1 MIAPKTRKARQAV
14 AQLAGRLCGCF
25 QPVDGRISN
34 PRMPGQLYNHGIGTD
49 TLTGAMNPEPRR
61 SFRFTSYPSNE
72 LPGRVI
78 RDYRRALAP
87 VRFFPP
93 LLTAWPAPLRL
104 LLGVLLIFGAA
115 SPQEAEPGLTL
126 TGQAVSPGPDGE
138 SFAVQGATM
147 ELMSV
152 SEAAAEGE
160 APTLAET
167 NEVGIFR
174 FRNVAEGCYIVVGE
188 TEGLRGQSD
197 IICLPLLEESDRITV
212 RMEVKVVVQSVEV
225 TASVIEIDPTETS
238 SKGSVGV
245 STLYN
250 APKANRSFEDV
261 MPLIPGVLRGP
272 SGEINMNG
280 ARASQSGM
288 QLNGADVTDPVT
300 RTSQITLPIETVSS
314 VEVLSSPYD
323 AQYGGFTG
331 AISTVET
338 KPSNWSKY
346 KVSLQNF
353 TPRIR
358 RRDGAIMGIES
369 STPRFTIT
377 GPIKKDKLAFL
388 HSTEY
393 QFVRADQE
401 DANLPL
407 LERDTERET
416 LSSFTQIDARH
427 SESNN
432 TTVTLLYFPE
442 KLNFFGLDAFTP
454 QKSTPDLRRRGRLG
468 TLSNTHQFAS
478 GASLSSR
485 LSYQDLDNDV
495 KPLIF
500 EPAEIGLERARG
512 AFFNR
517 QRRNAV
523 RRAWSE
529 RYNFAPVDGLGR
541 HQVKTGVALAD
552 EDYRGDQIFS
562 PVRWLGIGDRQV
574 SRTDFTPA
582 AEVRAG
588 KTDFAVFVQDKWE
601 VSSALTLDLG
611 FRLERDSIARRSN
624 PSYRAGFAYAI
635 GEEAKTVFRGG
646 AGLFIDRVSLI
657 VPTFLQLPQRTET
670 RYGPEGQITS
680 ERFFDHRFGGPIRN
694 ARSLG
699 WSLQLDREVIPDLFL
714 RGGYQQRSTTDNFLI
729 EPETQAGLLPA
740 ALNQNYLTLS
750 NRGRDTYREWQ
761 FTARYRLLGSGHIT
775 ASYVR
780 SSAVGDLNDLGSIYG
795 PTPSALIRANERA
808 PLIFDVPNRFLV
820 WTEFP
825 VPWGLRAVPV
835 FELRDGFPYSNI
847 DENRDFVGA
856 RNRAGRFPLYKS
868 LDIQVTKLIEVKLR
882 GKNRRFRAGLRLFN
896 LLNTFNP
903 QDIQS
908 NLASPFHGV
917 FYRGVK
923 RKIRAVFELG
933 F

>member
-1 MIAPKTRKARQAV
+1 M
-14 AQLAGRLCGCF
+14 
-25 QPVDGRISN
+25 
-34 PRMPGQLYNHGIGTD
+34 
-49 TLTGAMNPEPRR
+49 
-61 SFRFTSYPSNE
+61 
-72 LPGRVI
+72 
-78 RDYRRALAP
+78 
-87 VRFFPP
+87 RFFVQ
-93 LLTAWPAPLRL
+93 LLTAPPRTLRL

-147 ELMSV
+147 ELNSV
-152 SEAAAEGE
+152 SEAAAEG
-160 APTLAET
+160 APPTLTET

-174 FRNVAEGCYIVVGE
+174 FRNVAEGCYIVIGE

-197 IICLPLLEESDRITV
+197 IICLPLPQDSGRIAV

-225 TASVIEIDPTETS
+225 TASVIAIDPTETS
-238 SKGSVGV
+238 SKGAVGV

-250 APKANRSFEDV
+250 APKANRSIEDV

-280 ARASQSGM
+280 ARASQSGV

-300 RTSQITLPIETVSS
+300 RTSQINLPIETVSS

-346 KVSLQNF
+346 KVTLQNF
-353 TPRIR
+353 TPRAR
-358 RRDGAIMGIES
+358 RRDGTIMGIES
-369 STPRFTIT
+369 FTPRFTIT
-377 GPIKKDKLAFL
+377 GPIKKNKLAFL

-393 QFVRADQE
+393 QYVRADQE

-407 LERDTERET
+407 FERDTVRET

-427 SESNN
+427 SERNN
-432 TTVTLLYFPE
+432 TTATLLFFPE

-454 QKSTPDLRRRGRLG
+454 QMSTPDLRRRGRLG
-468 TLSNTHQFAS
+468 TLSNTHQFDS
-478 GASLSSR
+478 GAALSSR
-485 LSYQDLDNDV
+485 ISYQDLDNDV
-495 KPLIF
+495 KPLSF
-500 EPAEIGLERARG
+500 EPSEIGLELASG

-517 QRRNAV
+517 QRRNAI
-523 RRAWSE
+523 RCAWSE
-529 RYNFAPVDGLGR
+529 RYDFAPVNGLGR
-541 HQVKTGVALAD
+541 HQLKTGVAVAD
-552 EDYRGDQIFS
+552 EDYRGDQIFNS
-562 PVRWLGIGDRQV
+562 VRWLGIGDRQV
-574 SRTDFTPA
+574 LRTDFTSP

-611 FRLERDSIARRSN
+611 LRLERDSIASRLN

-635 GEEAKTVFRGG
+635 GEEAKTVIRGG

-657 VPTFLQLPQRTET
+657 VPTFLQLPQRFET

-680 ERFFDHRFGGPIRN
+680 ERFFEHRFRGPIRN

-699 WSLQLDREVIPDLFL
+699 WSLQLDREVMPDLFL
-714 RGGYQQRSTTDNFLI
+714 RGGYQQRQTTDNFLLDPDA
-729 EPETQAGLLPA
+729 EARPSPA
-740 ALNQNYLTLS
+740 APNRNYLTLS
-750 NRGRDTYREWQ
+750 NKGRDTYREWQ
-761 FTARYRLLGSGHIT
+761 FTARYRLRGSGHLT

-780 SSAVGDLNDLGSIYG
+780 SSSIGDLNDLGSIYG
-795 PTPSALIRANERA
+795 PTPSVLIRANERA
-808 PLIFDVPNRFLV
+808 PLTFDVPNRFLV

-868 LDIQVTKLIEVKLR
+868 LDIQVTKLIEVKWR

-896 LLNTFNP
+896 LLNTSNP
-903 QDIQS
+903 QDIQN
-908 NLASPFHGV
+908 NLASPLYGV

-933 F
+933 Y

>member
-225 TASVIEIDPTETS
+225 TASVIEIDPTETA

-552 EDYRGDQIFS
+552 EDYRGDQIFQS
-562 PVRWLGIGDRQV
+562 CSMAGDRG
-574 SRTDFTPA
+574 P
-582 AEVRAG
+582 
-588 KTDFAVFVQDKWE
+588 
-601 VSSALTLDLG
+601 
-611 FRLERDSIARRSN
+611 
-624 PSYRAGFAYAI
+624 AGFADGFHAC
-635 GEEAKTVFRGG
+635 RGG
-646 AGLFIDRVSLI
+646 ARRKDRFRRLCAGQVGGLFGAD
-657 VPTFLQLPQRTET
+657 
-670 RYGPEGQITS
+670 
-680 ERFFDHRFGGPIRN
+680 FG
-694 ARSLG
+694 S
-699 WSLQLDREVIPDLFL
+699 
-714 RGGYQQRSTTDNFLI
+714 
-729 EPETQAGLLPA
+729 
-740 ALNQNYLTLS
+740 
-750 NRGRDTYREWQ
+750 
-761 FTARYRLLGSGHIT
+761 RL
-775 ASYVR
+775 
-780 SSAVGDLNDLGSIYG
+780 
-795 PTPSALIRANERA
+795 
-808 PLIFDVPNRFLV
+808 
-820 WTEFP
+820 
-825 VPWGLRAVPV
+825 
-835 FELRDGFPYSNI
+835 
-847 DENRDFVGA
+847 
-856 RNRAGRFPLYKS
+856 
-868 LDIQVTKLIEVKLR
+868 
-882 GKNRRFRAGLRLFN
+882 
-896 LLNTFNP
+896 
-903 QDIQS
+903 
-908 NLASPFHGV
+908 
-917 FYRGVK
+917 
-923 RKIRAVFELG
+923 
-933 F
+933 